1 MVLQSDEGP
10 YNRAAGWDEQREAGR
25 MTTADRTL
33 IRVARI
39 YTPDP
44 TDADTV
50 LVEAGR
56 ITAVATWPELGSAGD
71 AAVLDLR
78 PASLIPGLVDTHVHI
93 TGSASRTAPDDMR
106 TEPPETLLLRAA
118 ENGRRALREGVTTVR
133 DCGGRNDVVFAY
145 RDAARRG
152 IVEAPRV
159 LVTGAPL
166 TRTGGHGHWW
176 GGEADTADE
185 VRKHIR
191 RQSKL
196 GADALKVMVDGG
208 IDTRGKARPG
218 LLLFSARAMT
228 EIVAEAADWGL
239 PVAAHCLTT
248 PGIRASTEAGVHSI
262 EHAIFYDPIR
272 GEAVFEPDL
281 AAEIASREIWV
292 APGQAFA
299 HEAFTQP
306 APGDLFARNAEL
318 FSTRLD
324 HDAELRRSGAR
335 LVSGT
340 DAGWYAT
347 PFGRYHLAPR
357 LFVERVGMS
366 PTEAL
371 RASTVEAA
379 QSLGLADDL
388 GAIRPGLAA
397 DVVAIDGDPGADVT
411 ALQRVRVTIAA
422 GRVVHRG
429 EDSEPLRASG

>member
-1 MVLQSDEGP
+1 MR
-10 YNRAAGWDEQREAGR
+10 N
-25 MTTADRTL
+25 
-33 IRVARI
+33 
-39 YTPDP
+39 
-44 TDADTV
+44 DA
-50 LVEAGR
+50 
-56 ITAVATWPELGSAGD
+56 
-71 AAVLDLR
+71 
-78 PASLIPGLVDTHVHI
+78 
-93 TGSASRTAPDDMR
+93 
-106 TEPPETLLLRAA
+106 PETLLLRAA
-118 ENGRRALREGVTTVR
+118 ENGRRALREGVTTLR

-185 VRKHIR
+185 IRKHIR

-218 LLLFSARAMT
+218 LLLFSAAAMT

-248 PGIRASTEAGVHSI
+248 PGIRASTEAGVNSI
-262 EHAIFYDPIR
+262 EHAIFYDPQR
-272 GEAVFEPDL
+272 GEPRFEPEL
-281 AAEIASREIWV
+281 AAEIARREIWV

-299 HEAFTQP
+299 HEAFTAP
-306 APGDLFARNAEL
+306 APGDLFARNADL
-318 FSTRLD
+318 FTTRLD
-324 HDAELRRSGAR
+324 DDAELRRAGIR
-335 LVSGT
+335 LVTGT

-366 PTEAL
+366 PLEAL
-371 RASTVEAA
+371 RASTAEAA
-379 QSLGLADDL
+379 RSLGLAGEL
-388 GAIRPGLAA
+388 GSIEPGMAA
-397 DVVAIDGDPGADVT
+397 DLVAVTGDPAADVT
-411 ALQRVRVTIAA
+411 ALERVRVTIAA
-422 GRVVHRG
+422 GRVVHRADHPG
-429 EDSEPLRASG
+429 QEPASA